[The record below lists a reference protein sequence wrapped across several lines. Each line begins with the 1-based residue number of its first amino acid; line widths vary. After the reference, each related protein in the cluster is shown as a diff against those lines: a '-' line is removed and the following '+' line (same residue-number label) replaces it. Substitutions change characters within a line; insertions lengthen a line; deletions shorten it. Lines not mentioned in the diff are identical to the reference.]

1 MKIMFNILFVINNKK
16 SIVYDLFELI
26 DFYILFIIFIIK
38 NKYFI
43 YFYIF
48 CYIEFSF
55 DNFY

>member
-38 NKYFI
+38 INILYIFI
-43 YFYIF
+43 YSAI
-48 CYIEFSF
+48 
-55 DNFY
+55 